1 MHSGN
6 LTTARRQLLRT
17 LLHVWH
23 VPTATARAVLCAL
36 QEEEEEPRQQG
47 AGGVGDTGGPPGEAM
62 VRALVEPLIERQ
74 RAEALARTATHALAG
89 IRPPQPPTLTTP
101 TRATTQWRSDCA
113 RAAAVYF
120 TAPDTLRAVAA
131 AGLLLGEGEEAP
143 LREWRATMEA
153 TSTEPADAHDSAA
166 AAFAELCCLWLSMS
180 HPSQA
185 HLRVGR
191 GDGAPPPSTRHVER
205 LLLQHLRT
213 HGRRLL
219 LRFAAPAVVLAAA
232 VCFGVCNELVGLLL
246 DDVARQA
253 DGDAST
259 VAASAHGA
267 LMRQLV
273 SVGGDVE
280 AYARAVVS
288 RAGLQ
293 MALFGVVDEP
303 QLEEGGAVVYDV
315 TAPYHP
321 RVALTSP

>member
-1 MHSGN
+1 MAVGHGGGWEWLQVLHSSN

-17 LLHVWH
+17 LLHVRH
-23 VPTATARAVLCAL
+23 VPAATARAVLCAL
-36 QEEEEEPRQQG
+36 QQEEEERQQQ
-47 AGGVGDTGGPPGEAM
+47 GDMGGPPGEAM

-101 TRATTQWRSDCA
+101 TRATTQWRGDCA

-120 TAPDTLRAVAA
+120 TTPDTLRKVAVAA
-131 AGLLLGEGEEAP
+131 LLLGEGEEAP

-153 TSTEPADAHDSAA
+153 TKSTKPADADDSAA
-166 AAFAELCCLWLSMS
+166 AALAELCCLWLSMF

-191 GDGAPPPSTRHVER
+191 GDRAQPPCMRHVER
-205 LLLQHLRT
+205 LLLLHLRT

-219 LRFAAPAVVLAAA
+219 LRIAAPAVALAAA

-246 DDVARQA
+246 DDVARLA
-253 DGDAST
+253 DRDAST
-259 VAASAHGA
+259 VTAAASGA

-288 RAGLQ
+288 RAGLP
-293 MALFGVVDEP
+293 MALFGVVDQP
-303 QLEEGGAVVYDV
+303 PLEERGAVAYS
-315 TAPYHP
+315 AQ
-321 RVALTSP
+321 